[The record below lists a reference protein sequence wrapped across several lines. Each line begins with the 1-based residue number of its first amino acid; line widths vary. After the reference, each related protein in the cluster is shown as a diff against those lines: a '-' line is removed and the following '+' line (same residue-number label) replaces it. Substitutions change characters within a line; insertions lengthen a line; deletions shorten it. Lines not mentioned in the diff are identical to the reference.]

1 MFSSV
6 CNLRILGVFP
16 IPQRSHYVLGQC
28 LMKKL
33 AEAGHNVTIIA
44 PYRNQDPEVKNVS
57 YTEIVLNGIDES
69 AQKSKCIYRVLFFFI
84 RRYK

>member
-1 MFSSV
+1 MCSSV

-16 IPQRSHYVLGQC
+16 IPQRSQYLLGHC

-44 PYRNQDPEVKNVS
+44 PYRNEDPPLVNNGS
-57 YTEIVLNGIDES
+57 YTEIVLYGIDEI
-69 AQKSKCIYRVLFFFI
+69 AQKSKYM
-84 RRYK
+84 